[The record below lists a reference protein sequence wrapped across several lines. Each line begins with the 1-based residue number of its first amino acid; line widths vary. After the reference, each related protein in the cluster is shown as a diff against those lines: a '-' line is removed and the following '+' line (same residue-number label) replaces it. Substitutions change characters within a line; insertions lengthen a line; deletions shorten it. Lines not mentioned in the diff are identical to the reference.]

1 MRPGAVHQQPDEEE
15 DGEEEEEDGEE
26 GEEREEGEGD
36 SEQYSRTRSKGPEGE
51 EICRVLGGGV
61 VLGSL
66 VLVSG
71 SPGAGK
77 STLLLQLAG
86 LLAEEARGSLT
97 GGSPLAV
104 LYVSGEEREEQL
116 ATRAKRLG
124 ITADNLFLLS
134 ENNLESILEGI
145 TEMEPRAVIVD
156 SIQTMHLPGVTGSLG
171 SVSQVRE
178 CTLLLLLE
186 AKNRGIPIFIVG
198 HVTKA
203 GDVAGPR
210 DLKHIVDV
218 VMHVESDRQDSH
230 RILSTSKN
238 RFGSTDEVG
247 VFEMAARGMVAVPNP
262 SLAFLPASRTRGS
275 AAVAVVMHGSR
286 PLLLEVQAL
295 CVKAIPNIPPTKTAN
310 GVDMYRLTI
319 LTKIMRHIGLPIGS
333 RDVVVNVVG
342 GMQVKEPA
350 ADLAIAVAIASSLY
364 ESPVPADTAF
374 IGEIG
379 LNGELRGVSQ
389 LDRRVNEVAK
399 LGFSRCVVPAKQW
412 KGQAAPK
419 GCEVVK
425 CEGLRDVLTAVGI
438 QSTGY
443 GGKRKAEEEEL
454 EFDEDDILL
463 RSLLALSPKPHFPF
477 PFFPLIVSL
486 LRRFFRQPLLA
497 PPMASLAAQN
507 LSRELGALSA
517 QRSGVANL
525 PVRRTSVPLAGVT
538 KTNRRVRATVDS
550 STKSQ
555 GTPSSAVSRR
565 SLLAVSLSAATL
577 APLLSP
583 SLPAFS
589 PVAPAHA
596 ADVDLTPAELE
607 AAVRRAVAKV
617 VTRAKAPGALR
628 IVFHDA
634 GTYDLATNTGG
645 MNGSVRFELKRP
657 ENDGL
662 KRTIKVLEKARLELG
677 PLANVV
683 SWADLMAVAGAYAV
697 ESCGGP
703 HIPVRM
709 GRRDASGP
717 DPENC
722 MPAETLNAKEVVAS
736 FKSKGFSLQETVC
749 LLGAHTL
756 GGKGFGD
763 ATSFDNAYYSI
774 LLTKPWLDTRNSM
787 ADMIGLPSDKAI
799 VDDEDCLV
807 WINKYAS
814 DQDLFFRDFVPA
826 YTKMVNS
833 GAVWA

>member
-1 MRPGAVHQQPDEEE
+1 ML
-15 DGEEEEEDGEE
+15 
-26 GEEREEGEGD
+26 
-36 SEQYSRTRSKGPEGE
+36 S
-51 EICRVLGGGV
+51 
-61 VLGSL
+61 GSL

-86 LLAEEARGSLT
+86 LLAEEAQGSQT
-97 GGSPLAV
+97 GGSPRAV

-145 TEMEPRAVIVD
+145 TEIEPRAVIVD

-247 VFEMAARGMVAVPNP
+247 VFEMAAQGMVAVPNP

-295 CVKAIPNIPPTKTAN
+295 CVKAIPNIPPTRTAN

-319 LTKIMRHIGLPIGS
+319 LTKVMRHVGLPIGS

-379 LNGELRGVSQ
+379 LNGELRGVTQ

-412 KGQAAPK
+412 KGQAAPS

-425 CEGLRDVLTAVGI
+425 CEGLRDALKAVGI
-438 QSTGY
+438 QSTGCC
-443 GGKRKAEEEEL
+443 A
-454 EFDEDDILL
+454 
-463 RSLLALSPKPHFPF
+463 RSSPFSLSPFLPISSLSPF
-477 PFFPLIVSL
+477 VVAHP
-486 LRRFFRQPLLA
+486 RRFFRQPLLA
-497 PPMASLAAQN
+497 PPMTSLAAQN

-517 QRSGVANL
+517 AQRSDVADF
-525 PVRRTSVPLAGVT
+525 PVRQTSVPLAGVT
-538 KTNRRVRATVDS
+538 KTNRRVRAAADS
-550 STKSQ
+550 SSSESQ
-555 GTPSSAVSRR
+555 GAPSNAVSRR

-583 SLPAFS
+583 SLPSFS

-596 ADVDLTPAELE
+596 ADVDLSPAELE

-662 KRTIKVLEKARLELG
+662 KRTIKVLEKALLELG

-697 ESCGGP
+697 QSCGGP

-717 DPENC
+717 DPEHR

-763 ATSFDNAYYSI
+763 PTTFDNSYYSI

-799 VDDEDCLV
+799 VDDDDCLV
-807 WINKYAS
+807 WINKYAN

>member
-1 MRPGAVHQQPDEEE
+1 MVYTHLEIHNTLARGILKRFTVTDDEPGPRGGGGGAAIRAFERSRGNAGSLGDREDPKKRRADEASSNGSSVSSGVRRAYPRTDAGGSSSTGSMRPGAVDQELDEEKIEEDEGEEE
-15 DGEEEEEDGEE
+15 DDEE
-26 GEEREEGEGD
+26 GEEREGEGD
-36 SEQYSRTRSKGPEGE
+36 SEQYSRTGRSRGSSFGGWVNSSNGRSSSGYSNSSNGYGSSSSSSLLLSSSRPRARPLQEGPEGE

-97 GGSPLAV
+97 GASPPAV

-116 ATRAKRLG
+116 ATRAKRLR
-124 ITADNLFLLS
+124 ITSDNLFLLS

-145 TEMEPRAVIVD
+145 TEIEPRAVIVD

-247 VFEMAARGMVAVPNP
+247 VFEMAAQGMVAVPNP

-319 LTKIMRHIGLPIGS
+319 LTKIMRHVGLPIGS
-333 RDVVVNVVG
+333 KDVVVNVVG

-364 ESPVPADTAF
+364 ESPVPADMAF

-399 LGFSRCVVPAKQW
+399 LGFSRCIVPAKQW
-412 KGQAAPK
+412 KGQAAPS

-425 CEGLRDVLTAVGI
+425 CEGLRDALKAVGI

-443 GGKRKAEEEEL
+443 GGKRKAKEEEI
-454 EFDEDDILL
+454 DED
-463 RSLLALSPKPHFPF
+463 
-477 PFFPLIVSL
+477 
-486 LRRFFRQPLLA
+486 
-497 PPMASLAAQN
+497 
-507 LSRELGALSA
+507 
-517 QRSGVANL
+517 
-525 PVRRTSVPLAGVT
+525 
-538 KTNRRVRATVDS
+538 
-550 STKSQ
+550 
-555 GTPSSAVSRR
+555 
-565 SLLAVSLSAATL
+565 
-577 APLLSP
+577 
-583 SLPAFS
+583 
-589 PVAPAHA
+589 
-596 ADVDLTPAELE
+596 
-607 AAVRRAVAKV
+607 
-617 VTRAKAPGALR
+617 
-628 IVFHDA
+628 
-634 GTYDLATNTGG
+634 
-645 MNGSVRFELKRP
+645 
-657 ENDGL
+657 
-662 KRTIKVLEKARLELG
+662 
-677 PLANVV
+677 
-683 SWADLMAVAGAYAV
+683 
-697 ESCGGP
+697 
-703 HIPVRM
+703 
-709 GRRDASGP
+709 
-717 DPENC
+717 
-722 MPAETLNAKEVVAS
+722 
-736 FKSKGFSLQETVC
+736 
-749 LLGAHTL
+749 
-756 GGKGFGD
+756 
-763 ATSFDNAYYSI
+763 
-774 LLTKPWLDTRNSM
+774 
-787 ADMIGLPSDKAI
+787 
-799 VDDEDCLV
+799 ED
-807 WINKYAS
+807 Y
-814 DQDLFFRDFVPA
+814 F
-826 YTKMVNS
+826 
-833 GAVWA
+833 